1 MKVLKY
7 LCFTHDYGLHYTR
20 YLVVLEG
27 YGDANWISNV
37 KDSKFYSGYVFTLGE
52 QQSHVN
58 PQNKRLLQ
66 NPQWSLSL

>member
-20 YLVVLEG
+20 YLAVLKG

-37 KDSKFYSGYVFTLGE
+37 KDSKSYSGYVFTLGE
-52 QQSHVN
+52 QQSHGN
-58 PQNKRLLQ
+58 PQNKRLLP